1 MRRSP
6 RRPLILKR
14 RKLPFHS
21 HEPAAAPSAARCVR
35 IMDHPTMP
43 GTQVVLI
50 PKSADL
56 QSVIGALSA
65 KGKERG
71 PQGPNRFILLSGAG
85 RVSLRVN
92 IFFSFFVKTGQ
103 TSTLVRLVK
112 SELERR
118 PLNDSLT
125 NIQWLEDMKS
135 DCLGS
140 SDKENH
146 GADCDNAKPPA
157 KDPHPGRP
165 PYSYMAMIQ
174 FAINSNKRRK
184 MTLKEIYTWIEG
196 NFPYFRHVAKPGWKN
211 SIRHNL
217 SLHDMFTRETT
228 QDGKVSYWTIRP
240 EVNRCLTLDQVYK
253 VGTVVC
259 VCQRRRAAAEPQR
272 TCAAGSE
279 RTTKRPLLPRTD
291 PYLVPLATPLF
302 LPSSAPQQP
311 GVGKKVRIA
320 PKVPTLQ
327 TDLQSVA
334 QAPPPTADVKA
345 EPDCVPISVTPAVP
359 PPCGRTS
366 GSRRKQRLALPS
378 TKEPVLFFPNSTFSD
393 SDAASDVSGTEPVK
407 HKPDSPGKDYSFK
420 TPVKGGH
427 LASSTPSKPGS
438 WGGTPLTKGGRDV
451 PDFSP
456 IHTPSGPSVTP
467 SREYASYSFT
477 STPFKELPLFG
488 SPRDLLVGCGT
499 PARRSLTEGLVLD
512 TTNDSLSKI
521 LVDVSFS
528 GMDYEDL
535 GTGNLSQFIPD
546 LL

>member
-85 RVSLRVN
+85 SADAAADRKPLAE
-92 IFFSFFVKTGQ
+92 IKT
-103 TSTLVRLVK
+103 LK

-146 GADCDNAKPPA
+146 GAGRPAAQPPGDCDNAKPPA

-253 VGTVVC
+253 
-259 VCQRRRAAAEPQR
+259 QRRRAAAEPQR

-320 PKVPTLQ
+320 PK
-327 TDLQSVA
+327 VA

>member
-85 RVSLRVN
+85 SADAAADRKPLAE
-92 IFFSFFVKTGQ
+92 IKT
-103 TSTLVRLVK
+103 LK

-146 GADCDNAKPPA
+146 GAGRPA
-157 KDPHPGRP
+157 AQVNKKKMSDPHPGRP

-253 VGTVVC
+253 VVTGTV
-259 VCQRRRAAAEPQR
+259 
-272 TCAAGSE
+272 
-279 RTTKRPLLPRTD
+279 
-291 PYLVPLATPLF
+291 
-302 LPSSAPQQP
+302 
-311 GVGKKVRIA
+311 
-320 PKVPTLQ
+320 
-327 TDLQSVA
+327 
-334 QAPPPTADVKA
+334 PPWRHSGLNVKA